1 MFERRKKRLD
11 TIRTLLE
18 RQGAIHLKSA
28 AETLEVSE
36 MTVRRDIAASRTEL
50 AYLGGYIISGKSLPG
65 NSEYKMNTEVDRNTR
80 TKEMVGRIAAS
91 LVEQGDTVFIDCGTT
106 TPHIVSALPE
116 DLSLTLVCHA
126 LNIANLAARLP
137 KVKLILLGGIY
148 YANTMVFK
156 SDPGLTMLEQVA
168 INKAFVSAG
177 GIHAQRGLTCSHFYE
192 VDIKQA
198 VMRNAVTRYIVADSS
213 KFSLVKP
220 ACFASL
226 PEAGTIVTNPDIPDE
241 YRRVLDEL
249 QLETI
254 TSSTR

>member
-156 SDPGLTMLEQVA
+156 KRSRPDHAG
-168 INKAFVSAG
+168 AG
-177 GIHAQRGLTCSHFYE
+177 GHQQGLCFRGRYPCTAWFDLLPFLRGGHQAGGNAQCRNPLHRGGFE
-192 VDIKQA
+192 
-198 VMRNAVTRYIVADSS
+198 
-213 KFSLVKP
+213 
-220 ACFASL
+220 
-226 PEAGTIVTNPDIPDE
+226 
-241 YRRVLDEL
+241 
-249 QLETI
+249 
-254 TSSTR
+254 